1 MRVLVCG
8 GGTGVR
14 TCFGVG
20 IASLGMAVMGRLTR
34 ELDLGSAPGTHWLA
48 FVGGV
53 GVERWKPLTTVMGR
67 RVRVV
72 GVSGLAVLWPL
83 L

>member
-1 MRVLVCG
+1 M
-8 GGTGVR
+8 R

-20 IASLGMAVMGRLTR
+20 TANVGMAVMGRLRR
-34 ELDLGSAPGTHWLA
+34 ELDLGSAPGTQWPA

-53 GVERWKPLTTVMGR
+53 GVERWTPLTTVMGR

-72 GVSGLAVLWPL
+72 GVSESAVLLPWL
-83 L
+83 EGD